1 MKKTARALL
10 ASALLATLAATPLVP
25 QAASRLELGIWMR
38 AIDARTVSV
47 QKHLAA
53 GRKDEAVAD
62 AQALQKLYA
71 DMAAYFER
79 DYPAADAVS
88 ISRDGER
95 HAAAV
100 QAHLAQGDAAAAA
113 QAARAIALA
122 CNDCHDPYK
131 PFP

>member
-1 MKKTARALL
+1 MKARLLIALV
-10 ASALLATLAATPLVP
+10 AVACLAAPLV
-25 QAASRLELGIWMR
+25 QAATRLDFSVWMR
-38 AIDARTVSV
+38 AIDNKSVSV

-53 GRKDEAVAD
+53 GRHTEAVAD
-62 AQALQKLYA
+62 ARALQKLYA
-71 DMAAYFER
+71 DMATYFER
-79 DYPAADAVS
+79 DYPAADAVA

-95 HAAAV
+95 QAAAIPT
-100 QAHLAQGDAAAAA
+100 HLTQGDTAAAA

>member
-1 MKKTARALL
+1 MKARLLIALV
-10 ASALLATLAATPLVP
+10 AVACLAAPLV
-25 QAASRLELGIWMR
+25 QAATRLDFSVWMR
-38 AIDARTVSV
+38 AIDNKSVSV

-53 GRKDEAVAD
+53 GRHTEAVAD
-62 AQALQKLYA
+62 ARTLQKLYA
-71 DMAAYFER
+71 DMATYFER
-79 DYPAADAVS
+79 DYPAADAVA

-95 HAAAV
+95 QAAAIPT
-100 QAHLAQGDAAAAA
+100 HLTQGDTAAAA

>member
-1 MKKTARALL
+1 MKAGLVIALACCAAPL
-10 ASALLATLAATPLVP
+10 GHAAT
-25 QAASRLELGIWMR
+25 RLDFSVWMR
-38 AIDARTVSV
+38 AIDNKSVSV

-53 GRKDEAVAD
+53 GRPAEAVAD
-62 AQALQKLYA
+62 AKALQKLYA
-71 DMAAYFER
+71 DMATYFER
-79 DYPAADAVS
+79 DYPAADAVA

-95 HAAAV
+95 HAALIPT
-100 QAHLAQGDAAAAA
+100 HLAQGDTAAAQ

>member
-1 MKKTARALL
+1 MKRLLLMVLL
-10 ASALLATLAATPLVP
+10 AAPLTQAATRHDFNV
-25 QAASRLELGIWMR
+25 WMR
-38 AIDARTVSV
+38 AIDNKSVSV

-53 GRKDEAVAD
+53 GRADAAVAD

-79 DYPAADAVS
+79 DYPAADGVA

-95 HAAAV
+95 HAAAIP
-100 QAHLAQGDAAAAA
+100 AHLAQGDAAAAA

>member
-1 MKKTARALL
+1 MKRLLLIVLMTAPL
-10 ASALLATLAATPLVP
+10 TQAATRHEFGV
-25 QAASRLELGIWMR
+25 WMR
-38 AIDARTVSV
+38 AIDHKSVSV

-53 GRKDEAVAD
+53 GRSDAAVAD

-79 DYPAADAVS
+79 DYPAADAAA

-95 HAAAV
+95 HAAAIPA
-100 QAHLAQGDAAAAA
+100 QLAQGDAAAAA

>member
-1 MKKTARALL
+1 MKRLLLTLPLTAPL
-10 ASALLATLAATPLVP
+10 TQAATRHEFNV
-25 QAASRLELGIWMR
+25 WMR
-38 AIDARTVSV
+38 AIDNKTVSV
-47 QKHLAA
+47 QKHIAA
-53 GRKDEAVAD
+53 GRTPDAVAD

-79 DYPAADAVS
+79 DYPAADAAAL
-88 ISRDGER
+88 SRDGER
-95 HAAAV
+95 HAAAIP
-100 QAHLAQGDAAAAA
+100 AHLAQGDVAAAV

>member
-1 MKKTARALL
+1 MKPRLAIAAVLL
-10 ASALLATLAATPLVP
+10 AAPFTQAAT
-25 QAASRLELGIWMR
+25 RLDFSVWMR
-38 AIDARTVSV
+38 AIDNKSVSV

-53 GRKDEAVAD
+53 GRQAEAVAD
-62 AQALQKLYA
+62 ARALEKLYA
-71 DMAAYFER
+71 DMATYFEH
-79 DYPAADAVS
+79 DYPAADAVA

-95 HAAAV
+95 QAAAIPT
-100 QAHLAQGDAAAAA
+100 HLAQGNGPAAA